1 MSELTQRLREWADE
15 ELTTTTCFLAFGEL
29 SDNGRIHEQRYRD
42 LLAAA
47 DALEAAEEAL
57 DTATLYG
64 DCATFR
70 VRRNRALE
78 RIRGTLLTAPPEVKP

>member
-1 MSELTQRLREWADE
+1 MSELSQRLRKWADE
-15 ELTTTTCFLAFGEL
+15 LC
-29 SDNGRIHEQRYRD
+29 SNGLRRD

-78 RIRGTLLTAPPEVKP
+78 RIRGTLLPAPPEVKL